1 MNMTRQASKVELLY
15 SVILLIVGIVL
26 LIMGNFWGMP
36 ILWGVLTL
44 QNYKNYRFY
53 RNSGDKKLH
62 SVARN
67 HQRTAIVLGTCT
79 VVMIGVLLL
88 F

>member
-1 MNMTRQASKVELLY
+1 MTRKASKIELLY

-44 QNYKNYRFY
+44 QNYKNYIFY
-53 RNSGDKKLH
+53 RNSGEKKLY
-62 SVARN
+62 SVSRS

-79 VVMIGVLLL
+79 VVMIGVLI
-88 F
+88 FF